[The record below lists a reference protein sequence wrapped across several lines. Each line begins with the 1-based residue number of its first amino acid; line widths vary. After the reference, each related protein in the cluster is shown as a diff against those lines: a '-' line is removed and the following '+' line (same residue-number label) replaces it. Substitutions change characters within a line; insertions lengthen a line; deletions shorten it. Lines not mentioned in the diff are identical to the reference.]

1 MKGLKQRHNNIV
13 SGQRTLKNGSVF
25 NIDVFIVNQP
35 QELDMNRCFL
45 IDQINKF
52 ITLYFVLLK

>member
-1 MKGLKQRHNNIV
+1 MFQV
-13 SGQRTLKNGSVF
+13 YGSVF

-45 IDQINKF
+45 ID
-52 ITLYFVLLK
+52 